1 MKAEGYGLSSCRV
14 TMRVGRDGVS
24 GGGGGPQKTVTIVTT
39 VTGRTKELRSI
50 IPGSSLASREL
61 V

>member
-1 MKAEGYGLSSCRV
+1 MCDD
-14 TMRVGRDGVS
+14 RDDVC

-39 VTGRTKELRSI
+39 VTGETKELRSI
-50 IPGSSLASREL
+50 ISGSSLSSREL